1 MFMLSS
7 IDPAIVLSMFMLS
20 FIDPAI
26 VLSMFMLSSIDP
38 AIVLSM
44 FMLSFSVVIV
54 CGLYMIAL
62 PLEIQLSRGYDAIN
76 RFNTA
81 TFFGFPTSYVA
92 VSFLCDQWV
101 QLRWEVI
108 VCFVDIGGIID
119 HHFLNFLL
127 ITTCIYI
134 DLFT

>member
-20 FIDPAI
+20 
-26 VLSMFMLSSIDP
+26 SIDP
-38 AIVLSM
+38 TVVLSM

-81 TFFGFPTSYVA
+81 TFLDFQRHMSLSPFYVI
-92 VSFLCDQWV
+92 SEFS
-101 QLRWEVI
+101 
-108 VCFVDIGGIID
+108 
-119 HHFLNFLL
+119 
-127 ITTCIYI
+127 
-134 DLFT
+134 